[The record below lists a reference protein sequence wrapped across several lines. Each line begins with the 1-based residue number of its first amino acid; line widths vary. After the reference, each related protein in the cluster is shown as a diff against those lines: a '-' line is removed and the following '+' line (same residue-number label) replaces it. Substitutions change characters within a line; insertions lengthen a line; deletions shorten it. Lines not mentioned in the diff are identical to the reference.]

1 MPEENTILD
10 SGSAEVDPGSGAG
23 GESGGSEDSY
33 DDLRGDPRVQKY
45 VSDLHSKAV
54 QHIPKEYREKGSF
67 QKLMEAKDHYERMQK
82 DPAWLAYQAGQNR
95 DVQSQEK
102 PKFSK
107 KFMDKFGTLYR
118 DLSPE
123 QSSYMSDLVDTLY
136 EPLMAEVEEKYFNPV
151 RQYLGSQEVNKELEQ
166 ARAMPKFSDHEA
178 EIQAL
183 QEKYKYN
190 LSWSDAYKIVTHGK
204 QLQEAAEDAAVA
216 DSKRRAK
223 ASGEKPSGHGV
234 GDLDLGKPKNQK
246 EAREKARKALRSKGI
261 DV

>member
-1 MPEENTILD
+1 MPEESDTILD
-10 SGSAEVDPGSGAG
+10 AGSASVDSDPGT
-23 GESGGSEDSY
+23 GESGGGSEDSY

-54 QHIPKEYREKGSF
+54 QHIPKEYRDKQAF
-67 QKLMEAKDHYERMQK
+67 QKLMDAREQYERMQK
-82 DPAWLAYQAGQNR
+82 DPGWLAYQAGQNR
-95 DVQSQEK
+95 EQPKET

-107 KFMDKFGTLYR
+107 KFMEKFGTLYR

-151 RQYLGSQEVNKELEQ
+151 RQYLGSQEVNRELEE
-166 ARAMPKFSDHEA
+166 AKRLPKFTDHES

-183 QEKYKYN
+183 QEKYKYS
-190 LSWSDAYKIVTHGK
+190 LSWADAYKIVTHGK
-204 QLQEAAEDAAVA
+204 QLQEAEQQAAVEE
-216 DSKRRAK
+216 SKRRAK
-223 ASGEKPSGHGV
+223 SSGEKPSGHGV
-234 GDLDLGKPKNQK
+234 GELDLGKPKNQR
-246 EAREKARKALRSKGI
+246 EAREKARRALRSKGI